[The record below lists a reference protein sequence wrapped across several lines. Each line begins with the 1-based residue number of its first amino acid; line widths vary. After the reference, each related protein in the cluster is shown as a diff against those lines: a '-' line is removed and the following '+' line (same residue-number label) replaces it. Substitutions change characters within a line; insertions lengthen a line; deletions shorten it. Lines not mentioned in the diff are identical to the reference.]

1 MTSSSRRQLE
11 IQVLKDRN
19 TQKWSVP
26 LAENMFEIFM
36 SRGGPTV
43 HTVFGDGSLFSPFL
57 FGKFFDPSDA
67 FPLWEFES
75 DVLLSKLRSS
85 SKSTVDWCQT
95 EVDYALKAELPG
107 AGKNSVKLYVEQ
119 GRVVEI
125 SGQWKQQQDSKTR
138 DWRSGDWWEHG
149 YVRKLEL
156 PENADWRKMDAHVI
170 NDTILEIR
178 IPKRT
183 SDCDDT
189 KGNDGV
195 KQECESI

>member
-1 MTSSSRRQLE
+1 M
-11 IQVLKDRN
+11 
-19 TQKWSVP
+19 
-26 LAENMFEIFM
+26 
-36 SRGGPTV
+36 
-43 HTVFGDGSLFSPFL
+43 
-57 FGKFFDPSDA
+57 
-67 FPLWEFES
+67 
-75 DVLLSKLRSS
+75 
-85 SKSTVDWCQT
+85 
-95 EVDYALKAELPG
+95 
-107 AGKNSVKLYVEQ
+107 KLYVEQ
-119 GRVVEI
+119 GKVVEI
-125 SGQWKQQQDSKTR
+125 SGQWKQQKDSKTR

-156 PENADWRKMDAHVI
+156 PENADWRRMDAHVI